1 LKRSFDEWCASA
13 WHRLTPER
21 VKLLAGAA
29 QIVSASANPQ
39 MKVPFLDLKAH
50 HAPLL
55 EKFNGAIRE
64 VIESNAFA
72 GGPFVEKFEGEFAA
86 YCGSEYAIGVGNGT
100 DALWLALLALGIG
113 EGDEVITVPNTFFA
127 TVEAINCCKARPVFV
142 DVDEDT
148 FTMNPAEL
156 ENSLTERTKAIV
168 PVHLFG
174 QPADMD
180 PILEFARANGLFVI
194 EDAAQA
200 HGAEYKGR
208 KAGTLGDAGCFSF
221 YPGKNLGAF
230 GEAGAVVTNDPE
242 LRKQIRVLRDH
253 GQPRKY
259 CHTLMGWNCRMDG
272 IQAAVLS
279 IKLRYLDEANLL
291 RRKHALGYIQAFAGI
306 DDVLTP
312 LEARYARHV
321 YHVYAIR
328 VQERDKVRRFL
339 EEKGVG
345 CGVHYPIPIHLQ
357 EACRDLGYT
366 EGAFPIAEDLAE
378 KFLSLPMFPELTEE
392 ETEYVASCV
401 SEVVGVEA
409 LV

>member
-1 LKRSFDEWCASA
+1 
-13 WHRLTPER
+13 
-21 VKLLAGAA
+21 
-29 QIVSASANPQ
+29 

-50 HAPLL
+50 HAPLID
-55 EKFNGAIRE
+55 KFDRAIRQ
-64 VIESNAFA
+64 VIESSAFA
-72 GGPFVEKFEGEFAA
+72 GGPFVERFEEEFAA
-86 YCGSEYAIGVGNGT
+86 YCRSQYAIGVGNGT

-127 TVEAINCCKARPVFV
+127 TVEAITYCKARPVFV

-156 ENSLTERTKAIV
+156 EASLTARTKAII

-208 KAGTLGDAGCFSF
+208 KAGTMGNAGCFSF

-259 CHTLMGWNCRMDG
+259 SHTSMGWNCRMDG
-272 IQAAVLS
+272 IQAAILS
-279 IKLRYLDEANLL
+279 IKLRHLEKANLL
-291 RRKHALGYIQAFAGI
+291 RRECALQYNHGFEGI
-306 DDVLTP
+306 EGVATP
-312 LEARYARHV
+312 FEADYARHV

-328 VQERDKVRRFL
+328 VQERDEVRRFL
-339 EEKGVG
+339 EEKGIG

-357 EACRDLGYT
+357 EACRNLGYT
-366 EGAFPIAEDLAE
+366 AGAFPVAEDLAE
-378 KFLSLPMFPELTEE
+378 EFLSLPMFPELTEE
-392 ETEYVASCV
+392 QIEYVARCIR
-401 SEVVGVEA
+401 ETVGAGA